1 MTNPASILDKITLI
15 DFALAKTTNV
25 EVFRL
30 WEKLR

>member
-1 MTNPASILDKITLI
+1 MIEPALILDKIAMV
-15 DFALAKTTNV
+15 DFGLAKTTNV